1 MKLFSVQGYNSS
13 GIGLWVHLIPETSSV
28 RVEHD
33 RMIVAGPSHEPYV
46 LLEDGT
52 MGGFKPYPVH
62 RDDD

>member
-1 MKLFSVQGYNSS
+1 MKLFSVQGYNGS
-13 GIGLWVHLIPETSSV
+13 GIGIWTHLVPASSSV

-52 MGGFKPYPVH
+52 TGGFRPYPSH
-62 RDDD
+62 QDND